1 MFLFIFQKFLR
12 EFQKS
17 DKISFVSYFYNCVN
31 IVKIF
36 KLNYNWSES
45 LIKGERIE
53 RGERYSMETQM
64 INGVLTLK
72 VDMIQSAALG
82 VIMYYFGVWVR
93 SQIPVLVRLSVPAPA
108 IGGLL
113 IAFLVA
119 FLQSKKILGVTFDG
133 TIQSVLMVMFF
144 CTVGM
149 NASYK
154 LLLKG
159 GLMIAGFWAVATL
172 VAVLQNI
179 AGVSIAKI
187 FGLDPLMG
195 IIGGSVTMIGGL
207 GTAGA
212 FGPLFENEWGVKGA
226 AAAGIACATFG
237 MVAGSLLG
245 GPLAEWII
253 KTHKIQTPHA
263 AVVEGVSRPR
273 HKEEDESYHE
283 EVAAMTQD
291 GTAHIEEEEPV
302 VSGPHLM
309 KNLSWIIIAMGIGA
323 AISLYLKK
331 SGITLPGYLGAMMA
345 AVVIRNIGDATKAY
359 EIDTKAVGMISDI
372 SLAVFVTMA
381 INSLKLWQLID
392 LAIPLLIMMVAQCA
406 LLLLMA
412 YFLVFWLF
420 GRDYDATVMAAGLMG
435 FGLGATPNALVNMQ
449 AVSAKYGY
457 AARAFFVV
465 PIVGAFLIDFT
476 NATAI
481 TFISSFFR

>member
-1 MFLFIFQKFLR
+1 
-12 EFQKS
+12 
-17 DKISFVSYFYNCVN
+17 
-31 IVKIF
+31 
-36 KLNYNWSES
+36 
-45 LIKGERIE
+45 
-53 RGERYSMETQM
+53 METTM
-64 INGVLTLK
+64 VKGLLTLK
-72 VDMIQSAALG
+72 VDMIQAAALG

-93 SQIPVLVRLSVPAPA
+93 SKIPILVRLSVPAPA

-113 IAFLVA
+113 VAFIVA
-119 FLQSKKILGVTFDG
+119 FLESNQILGVSFDG
-133 TIQSVLMVMFF
+133 TIQSILMVMFF
-144 CTVGM
+144 CTIGM
-149 NASYK
+149 NASYT

-172 VAVLQNI
+172 VAVIQNI
-179 AGVSIAKI
+179 LGISIASA

-212 FGPLFENEWGVKGA
+212 FGPLFESEYGVQGA

-253 KTHKIQTPHA
+253 KTHKIKTPHA
-263 AVVEGVSRPR
+263 AVVEGVSR
-273 HKEEDESYHE
+273 HKAEDDAAYHE
-283 EVAAMTQD
+283 EVAVMAE
-291 GTAHIEEEEPV
+291 GEHLVEEEGEP
-302 VSGPHLM
+302 SFTGPHMM
-309 KNLSWIIIAMGIGA
+309 KNLGWVIIAMGIGA

-331 SGITLPGYLGAMMA
+331 AGITLPGYLGAMMA

-372 SLAVFVTMA
+372 SLALFVTMA
-381 INSLKLWQLID
+381 INALKLAQLVD
-392 LAIPLLIMMVAQCA
+392 LAVPLLAMMVTQCVV
-406 LLLLMA
+406 LLFMA

-457 AARAFFVV
+457 AVRAFFVV

-481 TFISSFFR
+481 TLMANFFR

>member
-1 MFLFIFQKFLR
+1 
-12 EFQKS
+12 
-17 DKISFVSYFYNCVN
+17 
-31 IVKIF
+31 
-36 KLNYNWSES
+36 
-45 LIKGERIE
+45 
-53 RGERYSMETQM
+53 METTVVK
-64 INGVLTLK
+64 GLLTLK
-72 VDMIQSAALG
+72 VDMIQAAALG

-93 SQIPVLVRLSVPAPA
+93 SKIPILVRLSVPAPA
-108 IGGLL
+108 LGGLL
-113 IAFLVA
+113 VAFIVA
-119 FLQSKKILGVTFDG
+119 FLESNQILGVSFDG
-133 TIQSVLMVMFF
+133 TLQGVLMVMFF

-149 NASYK
+149 NASYT

-159 GLMIAGFWAVATL
+159 GLMIAGFWAVSTL

-179 AGVSIAKI
+179 LGISIASA

-195 IIGGSVTMIGGL
+195 IIGGSVTMVGGL

-212 FGPLFENEWGVKGA
+212 FGPLFETEYGVKGA

-253 KTHKIQTPHA
+253 KTHKIKTPHA
-263 AVVEGVSRPR
+263 AVVEGVDR
-273 HKEEDESYHE
+273 HKTGADVAFQE
-283 EVAAMTQD
+283 EV
-291 GTAHIEEEEPV
+291 EP
-302 VSGPHLM
+302 SFTSPHVM
-309 KNLSWIIIAMGIGA
+309 KNLGWILIAMGIGA

-331 SGITLPGYLGAMMA
+331 AGITLPGYLGAMIA

-359 EIDTKAVGMISDI
+359 EIDTKAVGMVSDI
-372 SLAVFVTMA
+372 SLALFVTMA
-381 INSLKLWQLID
+381 INSLKLAQLVD
-392 LAIPLLIMMVAQCA
+392 LAVPLLAMMLAQCVV
-406 LLLLMA
+406 LLFLA

-457 AARAFFVV
+457 AVKAFFVV

-481 TFISSFFR
+481 TLMANFFR

>member
-1 MFLFIFQKFLR
+1 
-12 EFQKS
+12 
-17 DKISFVSYFYNCVN
+17 
-31 IVKIF
+31 
-36 KLNYNWSES
+36 
-45 LIKGERIE
+45 
-53 RGERYSMETQM
+53 METQM
-64 INGVLTLK
+64 VNGLLTLK
-72 VDMIQSAALG
+72 VDVIQSAALG
-82 VIMYYFGVWVR
+82 AIMYYFGVWVR
-93 SQIPVLVRLSVPAPA
+93 SKIPILVRLSVPAPA

-113 IAFLVA
+113 VAFLVS
-119 FLQSKKILGVTFDG
+119 FLQANQILGVSFDG
-133 TIQSVLMVMFF
+133 TIQGILMVMFF

-172 VAVLQNI
+172 VAVLQNVVGI
-179 AGVSIAKI
+179 SIATV

-212 FGPLFENEWGVKGA
+212 FGPLFENEYGVSGA

-237 MVAGSLLG
+237 MVAGSVLG

-253 KTHKIQTPHA
+253 KTHKVKTPHA
-263 AVVEGVSRPR
+263 AVVEGVVK
-273 HKEEDESYHE
+273 HKEEDDAAYHE
-283 EVAAMTQD
+283 EVAVMAE
-291 GTAHIEEEEPV
+291 GEYVEEEEASV
-302 VSGPHLM
+302 TGPHMM
-309 KNLSWIIIAMGIGA
+309 KNLAWILIAMGIGSG
-323 AISLYLKK
+323 ISLYLKNA
-331 SGITLPGYLGAMMA
+331 GITLPGYLGAMIA
-345 AVVIRNIGDATKAY
+345 AVFIRNIGDATKAY
-359 EIDTKAVGMISDI
+359 EIDTKAVGMVSDI
-372 SLAVFVTMA
+372 SLALFVTMA
-381 INSLKLWQLID
+381 INSLKLWQLVD
-392 LAIPLLIMMVAQCA
+392 LAVPLIAMMAVQIVMLLI
-406 LLLLMA
+406 MA

-457 AARAFFVV
+457 AVKAFFVV

-481 TFISSFFR
+481 TMMANFFK